1 MSIGLLTLEDKE
13 TLLQGKRVYKTRND
27 GLKIFYEYEI
37 YPDFSSKKLFLLV
50 EIFYPTHYTSEK
62 HEISKLIE
70 HFSSLEK
77 TSA

>member
-1 MSIGLLTLEDKE
+1 MSINLLILDDKE

-37 YPDFSSKKLFLLV
+37 CPDFLSKKLFLLI

-62 HEISKLIE
+62 HKISKLME

-77 TSA
+77 ISA